1 MLRLLILLGKFSK
14 LCMKTQRQY
23 KLQQLTTRFESIRM
37 SEDLTTWKILQTMH
51 EGTKVV
57 QVAAVDY

>member
-1 MLRLLILLGKFSK
+1 
-14 LCMKTQRQY
+14 MKTQRQY